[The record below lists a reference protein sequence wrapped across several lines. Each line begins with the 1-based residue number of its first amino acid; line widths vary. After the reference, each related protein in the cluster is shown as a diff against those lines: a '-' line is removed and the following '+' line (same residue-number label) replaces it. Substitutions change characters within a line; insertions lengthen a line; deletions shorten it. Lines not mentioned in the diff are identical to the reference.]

1 MREDG
6 GGIRGYWT
14 LLVLEMLMELV
25 TEEEEKHEVA
35 STMGHHSFAP
45 EDFPSTNYNCTPK
58 GRITEDA
65 NFFTLPLF

>member
-25 TEEEEKHEVA
+25 AEEEEKHEVA
-35 STMGHHSFAP
+35 STIGHHSFRA
-45 EDFPSTNYNCTPK
+45 
-58 GRITEDA
+58 
-65 NFFTLPLF
+65 